1 MSTTRALAWNTA
13 VQVAGKVVSTAVGV
27 VIVGIMTRYL
37 GQEGFGMY
45 STANAYFQVFGILLD
60 FGLSVMLVQMLGEH
74 AGEKAYE
81 DRAVS
86 AAFTLRTLLGGV
98 ILTAGAFIGL
108 LMPYPPILKVALF
121 AIWGSFFFSALNQIV
136 IGVHQRHLKMHVVAI
151 SEVVGRLVLL
161 LGILVATTAGWGLVP
176 IVLIVSLGGFV
187 NFVINAAIAR
197 RYAAVR
203 WNWDP
208 AFWRALLRR
217 SWPVGVSI
225 LFNLIYF
232 KADAL
237 ILSLARP
244 LTEAGVYGAAYRV
257 LEILISLPFMYTGV
271 LLPLIANAWSARDLP
286 RFHGLFRNSLVAMTV
301 LVAPMV
307 AGTLVLGRE
316 VMVAIAGR
324 DFAVSGDVLK
334 ILMVAAGVIFFGTVS
349 SHAIIALDAQRKML
363 PIYIAVALVTLAGYL
378 IFIPQYG
385 MWAAAWLTVFSEV
398 CVALASTIISAR
410 RSGTRLSA
418 LPHLK
423 AIAAATIMAL
433 AVIPLKSFWLPIPI
447 LLGAAMYVALVI
459 AFGAVPR
466 ETLREL
472 LTSRRA
478 VAATS
483 LASDVAPPADLP

>member
-13 VQVAGKVVSTAVGV
+13 MQVSGKVVSTAVGV

-37 GQEGFGMY
+37 GTEGFGMY

-74 AGEKAYE
+74 AGEKTYE

-86 AAFTLRTLLGGV
+86 AAFTLRILFGGL

-108 LMPYPPILKVALF
+108 LMPYPSILKVALF

-151 SEVVGRLVLL
+151 SEVAGRLVLL
-161 LGILVATTAGWGLVP
+161 LGVLVATAAGWGLVP

-187 NFVINAAIAR
+187 NFAINAWIAR

-208 AFWRALLRR
+208 AFWKTLLRR

-237 ILSLARP
+237 ILSLVRP
-244 LTEAGVYGAAYRV
+244 LAEAGLYGAAYRV

-271 LLPLIANAWSARDLP
+271 LLPLIAKAWTTRDLP

-301 LVAPMV
+301 LVAPMI

-316 VMVAIAGR
+316 VIVAISGQEYV
-324 DFAVSGDVLK
+324 VSGDVLK
-334 ILMVAAGVIFFGTVS
+334 ILMLAAGVIFFGTVS
-349 SHAIIALDAQRKML
+349 SHAIIALGAQRKML
-363 PIYIAVALVTLAGYL
+363 PVYIAVAIVTLAGYL
-378 IFIPQYG
+378 LFIPRYG
-385 MWAAAWLTVFSEV
+385 MWAAAWLTVFSEL
-398 CVALASTIISAR
+398 CVALASTLISAR
-410 RSGTRLSA
+410 LSGTRIAA

-423 AIAAATIMAL
+423 AVAAAAVMAL

-447 LLGAAMYVALVI
+447 LAGAAMYAALVI
-459 AFGAVPR
+459 AFGAVPQ

-472 LTSRRA
+472 FSSRSA
-478 VAATS
+478 VPEVE
-483 LASDVAPPADLP
+483 L